1 MFLSTPPSRVATVFN
16 HHVFNDFFV
25 SIHATLAGGD
35 PVPGLRLSEG
45 YRFYPR
51 HPRGW
56 RQNAV
61 YELCHL
67 IFVSIHATLAGGDST
82 RQGMNQA
89 LFCFY
94 PRHPRGW
101 RPSTGGIERQ
111 IAGFLSTPPSRVA
124 TSSVA
129 CEIEFLSCFYPRHPR
144 GWRPAGGTGHC
155 TAYGFLSTP
164 PSRVATS
171 YIVGNRHAKV
181 VSIHATLAG
190 GDVSPFPVSGLILC
204 FYPRHPRGWRRVY
217 PWHRYQRRAVSIHAT
232 LAGGD
237 WNSLRI

>member
-124 TSSVA
+124 TRRRFVGFVGFFVSIHA
-129 CEIEFLSCFYPRHPR
+129 TL
-144 GWRPAGGTGHC
+144 AGGDRSPLC
-155 TAYGFLSTP
+155 SSAIYPSFLSTP
-164 PSRVATS
+164 PSRVATYADS
-171 YIVGNRHAKV
+171 
-181 VSIHATLAG
+181 G
-190 GDVSPFPVSGLILC
+190 GL
-204 FYPRHPRGWRRVY
+204 
-217 PWHRYQRRAVSIHAT
+217 
-232 LAGGD
+232 
-237 WNSLRI
+237 